1 MDKFDEIH
9 VDIESE
15 QQAFD
20 LLESY
25 LDGYGLPDS
34 LSFNGWP
41 NLTIRLTVKNST
53 DR

>member
-34 LSFNGWP
+34 LSFNGLP
-41 NLTIRLTVKNST
+41 NLYHQINR
-53 DR
+53 